1 MSACTHFRTNSRQ
14 SNSVAVKAQELFSY
28 LYSMVINKDPQKK
41 SSNGEET
48 PQEAKKRELLATG
61 RFEEGDQ
68 GELIRKK
75 TIREQLPVGLPSKE
89 RIRELETLNR
99 PMTEVEAREYAL
111 ASFDPSSNM
120 NIMFSLAAGAG
131 FDPVG
136 DAAMKVLKGGYNV
149 LKGGVGTAKKA
160 IGKGVNILKEVGSG
174 SPSTGAKVADK
185 APNIGESISEGVDF
199 VKGFYRDPIIEKHFT
214 DLYGGQ
220 SPDTR
225 FVSRT
230 IDPVEVSFRRGA
242 TPVSPER
249 LPMFDYKEAQGARG
263 LFDPEVDKT
272 FLSRKFYNPFNQS
285 DPKLAKMA
293 GQTAAHETAHFA
305 DKPMFYTEAGA
316 KMEELMS
323 RSLVSDMSDNFFFGP
338 GKEGA
343 RALGYRNLD
352 QGAEEYWKYLT
363 EPEEITARTMEM
375 RKLMKET
382 IMNERASGKQF
393 PLFDRIKSD
402 EDLSRLMIGDFSRLS
417 DGELEVLAGEIFMN
431 SDTNSLRHFMEHVIK
446 GGKNFGSKEFREGLS
461 NLFKHALM
469 VPAAGV
475 AATQVEMIDG
485 GKLKLLKKK

>member
-1 MSACTHFRTNSRQ
+1 
-14 SNSVAVKAQELFSY
+14 
-28 LYSMVINKDPQKK
+28 MVINKDPQKE

-48 PQEAKKRELLATG
+48 PQERKKREMLATG
-61 RFEEGDQ
+61 NWREGDQ
-68 GELIRKK
+68 GELIRVKK
-75 TIREQLPVGLPSKE
+75 EEVPVGLPSKE
-89 RIRELETLNR
+89 RVSELESLDR
-99 PMTEVEAREYAL
+99 PLTEAEAREYAS

-120 NIMFSLAAGAG
+120 NIMFSLVAGAG

-136 DAAMKVLKGGYNV
+136 DAAMNVLKGGYNV

-160 IGKGVNILKEVGSG
+160 IGEGVNILKEVGG
-174 SPSTGAKVADK
+174 SSTSTSSRVANK
-185 APNIGESISEGVDF
+185 PENIKESISEGVDF
-199 VKGFYRDPIIEKHFT
+199 VRGFYRDPIIEKHFT
-214 DLYGGQ
+214 DLYGGHV
-220 SPDTR
+220 PDTR
-225 FVSRT
+225 FESRT

-242 TPVSPER
+242 TPVSPEP
-249 LPMFDYKEAQGARG
+249 LPRYTYPEAKYARG
-263 LFDPEVDKT
+263 LFDPDVDKT
-272 FLSRKFYNPFNQS
+272 FLSKKFYRPWKQS
-285 DPKLAKMA
+285 DPELINQA

-305 DKPMFYTEAGA
+305 DKPMFYTETGA

-323 RSLVSDMSDNFFFGP
+323 PSLVADMSDEFFFGP
-338 GKEGA
+338 GKDGA

-352 QGAEEYWKYLT
+352 QGAEEYWKYLL

-375 RKLMKET
+375 RKLMKEA

-393 PLFDRIKSD
+393 PFFDGIKSD

-417 DGELEVLAGEIFMN
+417 DDELEALAGEIFTN
-431 SDTNSLRHFMEHVIK
+431 SDTNSLKHFMEHVMK
-446 GGKNFGSKEFREGLS
+446 GGKDFGSKEFREGLS

>member
-1 MSACTHFRTNSRQ
+1 
-14 SNSVAVKAQELFSY
+14 
-28 LYSMVINKDPQKK
+28 MVINKDPQKE

-61 RFEEGDQ
+61 RFVEGDQ

-89 RIRELETLNR
+89 RIRELETLDR

-111 ASFDPSSNM
+111 HSFDPSSNM
-120 NIMFSLAAGAG
+120 NIMFSLVAGAG

-160 IGKGVNILKEVGSG
+160 IGEGVNILKEVGG

-185 APNIGESISEGVDF
+185 AVNVEESISEGVDF
-199 VKGFYRDPIIEKHFT
+199 VKGFYRDPIIEKHFI

-249 LPMFDYKEAQGARG
+249 LPMFGYRDAQGARG
-263 LFDPEVDKT
+263 LFDPVADKT
-272 FLSRKFYNPFNQS
+272 FLSRDFYLPWKQG
-285 DPKLAKMA
+285 DPKLAKM
-293 GQTAAHETAHFA
+293 GKQTATHETAHFA
-305 DKPMFYTEAGA
+305 DKPMFDTEAGA

-323 RSLVSDMSDNFFFGP
+323 PSLVADMSDDFFFGP

-375 RKLMKET
+375 RELVKET
-382 IMNERASGKQF
+382 IMNERTLGKKF
-393 PLFDRIKSD
+393 PFFDRIKSD
-402 EDLSRLMIGDFSRLS
+402 EDLSKIMIGDFSKLS
-417 DGELEVLAGEIFMN
+417 DFELEVLGGAIFKN
-431 SDTNSLRHFMEHVIK
+431 TTTNSLRHFMEHVMK
-446 GGKNFGSKEFREGLS
+446 GGKDFGSKEFREGLS